1 MRKPSYRGVV
11 VKTKTYVL
19 RTRRRARVAVIS
31 NRCFLTD
38 FTESTSW
45 DPHKSLL
52 GPVAHQK
59 KVLE

>member
-1 MRKPSYRGVV
+1 M
-11 VKTKTYVL
+11 KTKTYVL